1 MKILLAL
8 LTVCC
13 IFTVPAAAQ
22 NSFAVKG
29 LVIDTTTLVKI
40 HEATVIVLD
49 DQDSILQKFTYSN
62 KGTFELN
69 NLRPGKFLIMVTYP
83 DYADFVEHFTLDE
96 ANPVHDFGNIGMIL
110 KSKLLNEVIIKA
122 RVAAIKIKGDTTEFN
137 AAAYTTQKNA
147 KVEDLLKQLPGMRIN
162 QSGVIIFQGETVSK
176 VLVDGEEFFSDDP
189 SLVTKNIR
197 ADMVSKVQ
205 VYDQKSE
212 QAKLTGIEDG
222 VKVKTINVLLTEDKK
237 KGLFGK
243 ADAGY
248 GTDDY
253 YTAQL
258 MANKFSP
265 KQKVS
270 VYGNIGNTGKVGLSG
285 EDNNKFGSGYSQGDY
300 GGNGIPLA
308 RDAGAHYNNKWN
320 KDKQSINVDYK
331 AGALTTDAVSSTI
344 SQNNLP
350 GNFNTNSRNGVNHRY
365 NFNQSFNG
373 RFNSKIDS
381 TADISTYI
389 NAYRTEGN
397 NKSYQTGSTLRGN
410 GVLQNT
416 NTNSTIGENMFES
429 FTANARYTKRF
440 KKKGRSISI
449 NTGGSLDR
457 SNSKNNQKS
466 ELKYYNELGV
476 LDSTSTIDQ
485 FKPTI
490 SNANR
495 LSAGFS
501 YTDML
506 TKAISITAGY
516 NFSRSIN
523 TNDRRSFN
531 LSGANRY
538 EELDSAFS
546 SDFKL
551 VNLSSLYSLSA
562 NYSSG
567 KLSAGAS
574 TSLADAS
581 YKQKDQFVDFVMDR
595 KFINLQPGAYLRYQ
609 LSKAASL
616 SLDYNGSTNQPS
628 YYQLQPLRQ
637 NSDPLNISLGNPDLK
652 PSFSN
657 RFSYNYRVYQP
668 TLDQGINFNGNYSF
682 TTNDIVSNRVTD
694 SAGVNT
700 LSYSNLSG
708 GRPSY
713 WNMFAQLY
721 GHATKLDFILY
732 ISLNVNGNTYFNY
745 VNNTLN
751 KTSTVEYKPQIDIGK
766 NTATYSYGFTIGS
779 NYVVSSS
786 SLQSVNNNRK
796 GFFSSASFYTKLP
809 YNFFVGADAQYNY
822 MAKNQLFNRDFERLI
837 ANTYL
842 GKNFLKEENLKLMIR
857 GNDLFNQ
864 NTGYERYSSA
874 NDFTESRNTTIRR
887 YFILSLT
894 WDFTKF
900 GKSLQK
906 QQP

>member
-8 LTVCC
+8 LAVCC
-13 IFTVPAAAQ
+13 IFTVPTAAQ

-49 DQDSILQKFTYSN
+49 DQDSILQNFTYSN
-62 KGTFELN
+62 KGAFELN

-83 DYADFVEHFTLDE
+83 DYADFAEHFTLDE

-122 RVAAIKIKGDTTEFN
+122 RVAAIKIKGDTTEFD
-137 AAAYTTQKNA
+137 AAAYATQKNA

-176 VLVDGEEFFSDDP
+176 ILVDGEEFFSDDP

-205 VYDQKSE
+205 VYDQRSE

-222 VKVKTINVLLTEDKK
+222 VKVKTINVILTEDKK

-248 GTDDY
+248 GTDGY

-285 EDNNKFGSGYSQGDY
+285 EDNNKFGGGYSQGDY

-331 AGALTTDAVSSTI
+331 AGALTTDALSSTI

-350 GNFNTNSRNGVNHRY
+350 GNFNTSSSDGMNHRY

-373 RFNSKIDS
+373 RFDSKIDS
-381 TADISTYI
+381 TADLNTYI
-389 NAYRTEGN
+389 NTYSNKGD

-410 GVLQNT
+410 GILQNA
-416 NTNSTIGENMFES
+416 NTNSTIGENTFES
-429 FTANARYTKRF
+429 FTANAKYTKRL

-449 NTGGSLDR
+449 NTGGSFDR
-457 SNSKNNQKS
+457 SNSKSNLRS
-466 ELKYYNELGV
+466 ELSYYNELGL

-485 FKPTI
+485 FKPI
-490 SNANR
+490 VSNTNR

-506 TKAISITAGY
+506 TKAISITTGY

-523 TNDRRSFN
+523 TSDRRSFN
-531 LSGANRY
+531 LSDDNRY

-551 VNLSSLYSLSA
+551 VNLTSLYSLSA

-574 TSLADAS
+574 ASLTDAS
-581 YKQKDQFVDFVMDR
+581 YKQEDQFIDFVMDR
-595 KFINLQPGAYLRYQ
+595 KFINLQPGAYLYYQ

-616 SLDYNGSTNQPS
+616 SLNYNGSTNQPS

-682 TTNDIVSNRVTD
+682 TTNAIVSNRVTD

-700 LSYSNLSG
+700 LSYSNLSQ
-708 GRPSY
+708 GRPNY

-766 NTATYSYGFTIGS
+766 NRATYSYSFSIGS

-809 YNFFVGADAQYNY
+809 YDFFIGADAQYNY

-837 ANTYL
+837 ANAYF

-874 NDFTESRNTTIRR
+874 NGFTESRNTTIRR

>member
-8 LTVCC
+8 LTICC

-22 NSFAVKG
+22 NSFTVKG
-29 LVIDTTTLVKI
+29 RVIDTTTHVKI

-49 DQDSILQKFTYSN
+49 GQDSILQKFTYSN
-62 KGTFELN
+62 KGAFELN

-96 ANPVHDFGNIGMIL
+96 ASPVHDFGNIMMIL

-137 AAAYTTQKNA
+137 AAAYATQKNA

-205 VYDQKSE
+205 VYNQKSE

-222 VKVKTINVLLTEDKK
+222 VKVKTINVVLTEDKK

-285 EDNNKFGSGYSQGDY
+285 EDNNKFGDGYSQGDY

-320 KDKQSINVDYK
+320 KDKQSINVNYK

-350 GNFNTNSRNGVNHRY
+350 GNFNTSSRNGVNHRY

-581 YKQKDQFVDFVMDR
+581 YKQEDQFIDFVMDR

-616 SLDYNGSTNQPS
+616 SLDYNGNTNLPS

-652 PSFSN
+652 SSFSN

-668 TLDQGINFNGNYSF
+668 TLDQGINFNGYYSF
-682 TTNDIVSNRVTD
+682 TTHAIVSNRVTD

-700 LSYSNLSG
+700 LSYSNLRG
-708 GRPSY
+708 GKPSY
-713 WNMFAQLY
+713 WNIFAQLY

-732 ISLNVNGNTYFNY
+732 ISLNANGNTYFNY

-751 KTSTVEYKPQIDIGK
+751 KTNTVEYKPQIDIGK
-766 NTATYSYGFTIGS
+766 NTATYSYSFSIGS

-809 YNFFVGADAQYNY
+809 NNFFIGADAQYNY
-822 MAKNQLFNRDFERLI
+822 MAKNLLFNRNFERLI
-837 ANTYL
+837 ANAYF
-842 GKNFLKEENLKLMIR
+842 GKNFLKEENLKLTIR

-874 NDFTESRNTTIRR
+874 DSFTESRNTTIRR

>member
-8 LTVCC
+8 LTICC
-13 IFTVPAAAQ
+13 IFTVPTAAQ
-22 NSFAVKG
+22 NSFTVKG
-29 LVIDTTTLVKI
+29 LVIDTTTHVKI
-40 HEATVIVLD
+40 HEATIIVLD
-49 DQDSILQKFTYSN
+49 GQDSILQKFTYSN
-62 KGTFELN
+62 KGAFELN
-69 NLRPGKFLIMVTYP
+69 NLRPGKFLIFATYP

-96 ANPVHDFGNIGMIL
+96 ANPVHDFGNIMMIL

-137 AAAYTTQKNA
+137 ASAYATQKNA

-205 VYDQKSE
+205 VYNQKSE

-222 VKVKTINVLLTEDKK
+222 VKVKTINVVLTEDKK

-285 EDNNKFGSGYSQGDY
+285 EDNNKFGDGYSQGDY

-320 KDKQSINVDYK
+320 KDNQSINVNYK

-350 GNFNTNSRNGVNHRY
+350 GNFNTSSRNGVNHRY

-381 TADISTYI
+381 TADISTNI
-389 NAYRTEGN
+389 NAYRAEGN

-429 FTANARYTKRF
+429 FAANARYTKRF

-485 FKPTI
+485 FKPYI

-516 NFSRSIN
+516 NFSRSIT

-581 YKQKDQFVDFVMDR
+581 YKQEDQFIDFVMNR

-616 SLDYNGSTNQPS
+616 SLDYNGNTNLPS
-628 YYQLQPLRQ
+628 SYQLQPLRQ

-652 PSFSN
+652 SSFSN

-668 TLDQGINFNGNYSF
+668 TRDQGINFNGNYSF
-682 TTNDIVSNRVTD
+682 TTNAIVSNRVTD

-700 LSYSNLSG
+700 LSYSNLRG
-708 GRPSY
+708 GKPSY
-713 WNMFAQLY
+713 WNMYAELY

-732 ISLNVNGNTYFNY
+732 ISLNVNGNAYFNY

-766 NTATYSYGFTIGS
+766 NTATYSYGFSIGS

-796 GFFSSASFYTKLP
+796 GFFSNASFYTKLP
-809 YNFFVGADAQYNY
+809 NNFFIGADAQYNY
-822 MAKNQLFNRDFERLI
+822 MAKNRLFNRNFERLI
-837 ANTYL
+837 ANAYF
-842 GKNFLKEENLKLMIR
+842 GKNFLKEENLKLTIR

-874 NDFTESRNTTIRR
+874 DGFTESRNTTIRR